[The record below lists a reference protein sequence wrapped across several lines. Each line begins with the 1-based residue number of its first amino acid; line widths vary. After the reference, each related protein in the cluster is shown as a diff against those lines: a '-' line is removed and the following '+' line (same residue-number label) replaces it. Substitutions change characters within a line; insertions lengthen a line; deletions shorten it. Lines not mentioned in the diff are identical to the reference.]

1 MFLHGKTELNLTASV
16 DATEWD
22 NYIYNVDLV
31 QPNKTVA
38 LGYLDGDGAVP
49 DRYAKATVFFST
61 TNEVSRSVC
70 LKMPRLE

>member
-1 MFLHGKTELNLTASV
+1 MLVFLHGKTELNLTASI

-38 LGYLDGDGAVP
+38 VGYLDGDGAVP

-61 TNEVSRSVC
+61 TNEVSPVAILS
-70 LKMPRLE
+70 LS